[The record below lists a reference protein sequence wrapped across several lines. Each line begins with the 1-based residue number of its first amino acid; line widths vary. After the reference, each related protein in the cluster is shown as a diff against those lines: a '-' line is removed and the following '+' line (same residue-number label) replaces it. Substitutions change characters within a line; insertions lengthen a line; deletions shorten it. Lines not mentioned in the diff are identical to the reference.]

1 MKKLYRSNT
10 NKMIAGICGGLE
22 AYTNIDATI
31 WRILFVLIALPG
43 GISIFVYFILWFI
56 IPDDSSS

>member
-1 MKKLYRSNT
+1 
-10 NKMIAGICGGLE
+10 MIAGICGGLE